1 MRRSTTLI
9 WSSRE
14 RARKASTTR
23 SAMRRSRARSAA
35 SAAAAKSDGAASA
48 ARATGR
54 RDGEASARVADA
66 NAAIVV
72 VDKRETR
79 GASSSSSRSSR
90 PSPRARGPEAPS
102 ASSRD
107 AFPRIWTGEAAAGA
121 PRAPRRATPAR
132 SGVAPRARAATRVEK
147 RASSSRR
154 RHAECHGSDERRE
167 RRARPRAGL
176 NFLTLS
182 PSASTSRPSGAR
194 VPARR
199 AARRRP
205 RWKSAA
211 PRARVPL
218 EQQSLIRGRRDGNVS
233 RGRAPRE

>member
-1 MRRSTTLI
+1 
-9 WSSRE
+9 
-14 RARKASTTR
+14 
-23 SAMRRSRARSAA
+23 MRRSRARSAA

-66 NAAIVV
+66 NAAIVA
-72 VDKRETR
+72 VDTRETR

-90 PSPRARGPEAPS
+90 PSPRARGPEAPF

-107 AFPRIWTGEAAAGA
+107 AFPRIRTGEAAAGA
-121 PRAPRRATPAR
+121 PRAPRRDARPFGSRPAR
-132 SGVAPRARAATRVEK
+132 ASGDARGEARIVVPSAPRRVPRFRRKARASCTSQGWTELPDTFAERFYV
-147 RASSSRR
+147 ASVGRSGRR
-154 RHAECHGSDERRE
+154 TP
-167 RRARPRAGL
+167 RRAW
-176 NFLTLS
+176 S
-182 PSASTSRPSGAR
+182 
-194 VPARR
+194 
-199 AARRRP
+199 P

-218 EQQSLIRGRRDGNVS
+218 EQQSLVRGRRDGNVS